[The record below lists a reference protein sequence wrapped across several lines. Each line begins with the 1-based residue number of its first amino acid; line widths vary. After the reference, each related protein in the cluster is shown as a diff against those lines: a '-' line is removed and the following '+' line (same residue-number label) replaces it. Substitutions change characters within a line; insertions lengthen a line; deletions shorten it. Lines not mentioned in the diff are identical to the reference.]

1 MELPDNKMAKRWV
14 TVKSSLLSLDGT
26 QKDIKIE
33 IMEDGM
39 PKAMAFF
46 DIDGTLAHLSAI
58 HGQAI
63 KELFTDADPE
73 ELEQTYYAGFK
84 LGNSF
89 REFDRMKG
97 IYADGRAGWKDPKTY
112 WRERYLPHA
121 KEIDEPG
128 NLAHNIAVGILKA
141 YGEIATKVAD
151 EIYQKDPGHFK
162 QSNIAPIFLLARLYS
177 RLGIPI
183 VGFTANAKVLV
194 ERLAKYLGLSEMFLD
209 IATDEMMAGG
219 GKELAVAS
227 LFKEIEAKGI
237 LVPKDRL
244 IFVGDSLRGDIGI
257 LTKVRELDSKVNG
270 TGVLVLKDKD
280 SLIEIKKEI
289 SGDPSLRALA
299 DQMEIEGLMVDSV
312 PLDPKGEPRL
322 WSRFRGEFMERL

>member
-89 REFDRMKG
+89 REFDRMKR
-97 IYADGRAGWKDPKTY
+97 IYSDGP
-112 WRERYLPHA
+112 
-121 KEIDEPG
+121 
-128 NLAHNIAVGILKA
+128 
-141 YGEIATKVAD
+141 
-151 EIYQKDPGHFK
+151 
-162 QSNIAPIFLLARLYS
+162 ARL
-177 RLGIPI
+177 
-183 VGFTANAKVLV
+183 
-194 ERLAKYLGLSEMFLD
+194 
-209 IATDEMMAGG
+209 
-219 GKELAVAS
+219 
-227 LFKEIEAKGI
+227 
-237 LVPKDRL
+237 
-244 IFVGDSLRGDIGI
+244 
-257 LTKVRELDSKVNG
+257 
-270 TGVLVLKDKD
+270 
-280 SLIEIKKEI
+280 
-289 SGDPSLRALA
+289 
-299 DQMEIEGLMVDSV
+299 
-312 PLDPKGEPRL
+312 
-322 WSRFRGEFMERL
+322 